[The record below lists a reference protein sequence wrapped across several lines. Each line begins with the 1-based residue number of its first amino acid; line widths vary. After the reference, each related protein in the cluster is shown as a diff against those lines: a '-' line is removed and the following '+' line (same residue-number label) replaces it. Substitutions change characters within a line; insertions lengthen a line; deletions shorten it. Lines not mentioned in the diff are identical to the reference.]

1 MARPRNF
8 EPDAAIDRALD
19 VFWSKGY
26 EATSLDDLCAATGLS
41 RSSFYAAFG
50 SKKNMLLRTV
60 TRYSEQ
66 RTPNLTAV
74 LTQDMPVRDAFA
86 SLAQQFID
94 QIVSGSGRRGCFLG
108 NCAAELPRSERAALT
123 KVRDGLA
130 ATEAAFHDA
139 LVRGQSRGELAADTD
154 LQALARYLTAA
165 FQGLRLV
172 GKVNPDR
179 DALNDIANTMLQAS
193 EQRAQPFAAQTSN
206 QTRKSTMTVMPRQPA
221 PALSAKLLR
230 RRHLDTRRRQARRLR
245 HDRGLSRAPLPYLQD
260 LSRRA
265 GSQAAGI

>member
-41 RSSFYAAFG
+41 RSSFYATFG
-50 SKKNMLLRTV
+50 SKKNMLLQTV

-66 RTPNLTAV
+66 RTPHLTAV
-74 LTQDMPVRDAFA
+74 LAQDMSVRDAFA
-86 SLAQQFID
+86 RLARLFID

-108 NCAAELPRSERAALT
+108 NCAAELPRNERAALA
-123 KVRDGLA
+123 KVREGLA
-130 ATEAAFHDA
+130 ATEAAFHNA
-139 LVRGQSRGELAADTD
+139 LVRGQARGELPPDSDTA
-154 LQALARYLTAA
+154 ALARYLTAA

-179 DALNDIANTMLQAS
+179 QALTDIADTILQ
-193 EQRAQPFAAQTSN
+193 
-206 QTRKSTMTVMPRQPA
+206 
-221 PALSAKLLR
+221 ALSASPGTAKR
-230 RRHLDTRRRQARRLR
+230 KPKQ
-245 HDRGLSRAPLPYLQD
+245 
-260 LSRRA
+260 
-265 GSQAAGI
+265 GSTS